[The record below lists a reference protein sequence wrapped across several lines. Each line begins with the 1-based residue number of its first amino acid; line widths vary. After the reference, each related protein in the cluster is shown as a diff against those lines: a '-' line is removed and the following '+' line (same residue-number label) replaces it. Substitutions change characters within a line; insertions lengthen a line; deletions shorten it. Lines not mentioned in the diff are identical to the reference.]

1 MTDYTLSLKRVMLLQ
16 KTLEGGGFTTCPL
29 QRPEATTDALI
40 QVENDHEVHRL
51 SVRFGPL
58 HSSIT
63 LKRRDAA
70 KYLALRDFLQD
81 VANGRADSGT
91 ESQAAASMRDALES
105 VNSVLEPDQVAYI
118 TPTTD
123 KDRPFRVI
131 VLDVLG
137 DICAHTKGHCKDHLA
152 EAVRTQLRPQH
163 QEAREPS

>member
-16 KTLEGGGFTTCPL
+16 KTLDEGGFTTCPL
-29 QRPEATTDALI
+29 QRPETTTDAVI
-40 QVENDHEVHRL
+40 QVENDNEVHRL

-91 ESQAAASMRDALES
+91 ESQAAAAMREALES
-105 VNSVLEPDQVAYI
+105 VNTVLETDQVAYI
-118 TPTTD
+118 TPTAD
-123 KDRPFRVI
+123 KARPFRVI
-131 VLDVLG
+131 VLDELG
-137 DICAHTKGHCKDHLA
+137 DICAHTKGHCKDNLV
-152 EAVRTQLRPQH
+152 EAVRAQLRPRYQGA
-163 QEAREPS
+163 EERS

>member
-16 KTLEGGGFTTCPL
+16 KTLEEGGSTTCPL
-29 QRPEATTDALI
+29 QRPETTTEAVI

-81 VANGRADSGT
+81 VANGQADSGA
-91 ESQAAASMRDALES
+91 ESQAAAAMREALES
-105 VNSVLEPDQVAYI
+105 VNSVLESDQVAYI
-118 TPTTD
+118 TPTAD
-123 KDRPFRVI
+123 KARPFRVI
-131 VLDVLG
+131 VLDEFG
-137 DICAHTKGHCKDHLA
+137 DICAHTKGHCKINLV
-152 EAVRTQLRPQH
+152 EAVRTQLRPQP
-163 QEAREPS
+163 QEAGERS